1 MEVFYANF
9 PEIDKTLLRN
19 IQKSIDELYLEF
31 ARTFGAK
38 IESFFDPLLYSL
50 IGFEQALMLMPWWSV
65 ICLLGLIAFLS
76 SRNLIFTLCVCTSFF
91 FIGLFGMWDDTIR
104 TLAIILLS
112 TLLAVL
118 IGVSMGILIS
128 KSNILEKL
136 LLPILDIMQTMPIFV
151 YLIPVVML
159 FGLGKVPGLIAVVIY
174 AIPPV
179 IRLTNLGIRLVDK
192 DILEAAESFG
202 TSKLARTFYVEIPIA
217 LPNILAGINQTI
229 MMALSMVVIA
239 SMIGVK
245 GLGQPVLQAVTN
257 QYFALGLFNGMA
269 VVCLAIIFDRITQ
282 NFGRR
287 IERKRRR
294 IT

>member
-1 MEVFYANF
+1 VEIFNANF
-9 PEIDKTLLRN
+9 PVLDNKLLRS
-19 IQKSIDELYLEF
+19 IQRGIDDSYLEF
-31 ARTFGAK
+31 SRTFGAK
-38 IESFFDPLLYSL
+38 IESFFDPLLYVL
-50 IGFEQALMLMPWWSV
+50 IWFEQGLMLMPWWSV
-65 ICLLGLIAFLS
+65 ICLIGIIAYLSSRSLIFTFCVCSAFLS
-76 SRNLIFTLCVCTSFF
+76 
-91 FIGLFGMWDDTIR
+91 IGFLGMWDNTMR
-104 TLAIILLS
+104 TVAIILLS
-112 TLLAVL
+112 TFFAVL
-118 IGVSMGILIS
+118 IGVPIGLLMSR
-128 KSNILEKL
+128 SNILERL
-136 LLPILDIMQTMPIFV
+136 VLPVLDIMQTMPIFV

-192 DILEAAESFG
+192 DILEAAEAFG
-202 TSKLARTFYVEIPIA
+202 TSKATRMLNIEIPLA

-257 QYFALGLFNGMA
+257 QYFAVGLFNGMA
-269 VVCLAIIFDRITQ
+269 VVCLAIVFDRITQ

-287 IERKRRR
+287 IQKEHKP
-294 IT
+294 II